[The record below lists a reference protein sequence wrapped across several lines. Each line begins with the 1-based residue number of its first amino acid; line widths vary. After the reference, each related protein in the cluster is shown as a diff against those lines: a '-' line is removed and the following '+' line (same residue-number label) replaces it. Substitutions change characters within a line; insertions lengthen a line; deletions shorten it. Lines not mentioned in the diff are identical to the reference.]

1 MIMKNVRL
9 FFGGLVAVML
19 VSSCGMM
26 NDGFSGSSIQKR
38 KYTKGFY
45 LSKNKSWTKENDEA
59 KSEKLEDEVFVKDQ
73 VVIANEEK
81 NTPVIIDGK
90 QNQEPS
96 ITKIEK
102 ADQNDN
108 QKSVQKKE
116 ESKKVIYQEKKVVPV
131 PAKQRKERVPERYL
145 PIKKEAVENKISQQS
160 HAMDDFQLLC
170 VIITIF
176 IPFLGV
182 AIYTNLDV
190 KKTLICLLLTLLF
203 FIPGLIYGLL
213 VVLDKI

>member
-1 MIMKNVRL
+1 MIMKNLRL
-9 FFGGLVAVML
+9 FFAGLVAVML

-26 NDGFSGSSIQKR
+26 DGFSGSSIQKR

-45 LSKNKSWTKENDEA
+45 LSKHKSWSKESDEA
-59 KSEKLEDEVFVKDQ
+59 KSEKSEEEIFVKEQ
-73 VVIANEEK
+73 VILAEEEK
-81 NTPVIIDGK
+81 SIPGSIEVK
-90 QNQEPS
+90 QNPDPIIKKS
-96 ITKIEK
+96 DKT
-102 ADQNDN
+102 DQNDN
-108 QKSVQKKE
+108 QKTVQKKE
-116 ESKKVIYQEKKVVPV
+116 ESKKVINQEKKTTPV
-131 PAKQRKERVPERYL
+131 PSKQRRERVPERYL
-145 PIKKEAVENKISQQS
+145 PMKKEAVENRVSHQS
-160 HAMDDFQLLC
+160 GSMDDFQLLC

-203 FIPGLIYGLL
+203 YIPGLIYGLL

>member
-9 FFGGLVAVML
+9 FFAGLVAVML

-38 KYTKGFY
+38 KYTKGFFH
-45 LSKNKSWTKENDEA
+45 SKNKSWSKENDEA
-59 KSEKLEDEVFVKDQ
+59 KSEKLEEEIFVKDQ
-73 VVIANEEK
+73 VILAEEEN
-81 NTPVIIDGK
+81 NTPVGIDIK
-90 QNQEPS
+90 QNQDPIIRKS
-96 ITKIEK
+96 DKT
-102 ADQNDN
+102 DQNDN
-108 QKSVQKKE
+108 QKTVQKKE
-116 ESKKVIYQEKKVVPV
+116 ESKKVISQEKKTTPV
-131 PAKQRKERVPERYL
+131 PSKQRRERVPERYL
-145 PIKKEAVENKISQQS
+145 PMKKEAVENRISHQS
-160 HAMDDFQLLC
+160 GSMDDFQLLC

-190 KKTLICLLLTLLF
+190 KKTLICLILTLLLY
-203 FIPGLIYGLL
+203 IPGLIYGLL

>member
-9 FFGGLVAVML
+9 FFAGLVAVML

-38 KYTKGFY
+38 KYTKGFFH
-45 LSKNKSWTKENDEA
+45 SKNKSWSKENDEA
-59 KSEKLEDEVFVKDQ
+59 KSEKLEEEIFVKDQ
-73 VVIANEEK
+73 VIPAEEEK
-81 NTPVIIDGK
+81 NTPVSIDVK
-90 QNQEPS
+90 QNQDPIIRKS
-96 ITKIEK
+96 DRT
-102 ADQNDN
+102 DQNDN
-108 QKSVQKKE
+108 QKAVQKKE
-116 ESKKVIYQEKKVVPV
+116 ESKKVISQEKKTTPV
-131 PAKQRKERVPERYL
+131 PSKQRRERVPERYL
-145 PIKKEAVENKISQQS
+145 PMKKEAVENRISHQS
-160 HAMDDFQLLC
+160 GSMDDFQLLC

-203 FIPGLIYGLL
+203 YIPGLIYGLL

>member
-9 FFGGLVAVML
+9 FFAGLVAVML

-38 KYTKGFY
+38 KYTKGFFH
-45 LSKNKSWTKENDEA
+45 SKNKSWSKENDEA
-59 KSEKLEDEVFVKDQ
+59 KSEKLEEEIFVKDQ
-73 VVIANEEK
+73 VVLAEEEK
-81 NTPVIIDGK
+81 NTPVSIDVK
-90 QNQEPS
+90 QNQDPIIRKS
-96 ITKIEK
+96 DRT
-102 ADQNDN
+102 DQNDN
-108 QKSVQKKE
+108 QKAVQKKE
-116 ESKKVIYQEKKVVPV
+116 ESKKVISQEKKTTPV
-131 PAKQRKERVPERYL
+131 PSKQRRERVPERYL
-145 PIKKEAVENKISQQS
+145 PMKKEAVENRISHQS
-160 HAMDDFQLLC
+160 GSMDDFQLLC

-203 FIPGLIYGLL
+203 YIPGLIYGLL